1 MATFRSKI
9 TYLIIFVCILFSVD
23 FFALLKIQVL
33 DSNKYYV
40 LSEKNRIRIHP
51 LFPKR
56 GEIYDR
62 NGLKMAINVP
72 NYRLMMVNAGRKEIL
87 TTLQKLKGVIDVDIN
102 TDDLKYKT
110 SQTNSYFIIKD
121 MLSWEEYAK
130 LALHLDNIDRLILG
144 HVYNRQYNNPY
155 AISHVVGYIGTDLN
169 NTSGKAGLEYSQ
181 NDILSGI
188 LGNRTIEVNSRMK
201 FIRELDVVKPIDGEN
216 IKLTIDMRLQEFI
229 YKILSDHKSAA
240 CVVIDLHNGHVLSA
254 VSVPGFDINAMS
266 KRISAEDW
274 KRIVNDKYR
283 PMNNRIFRSVYPPGS
298 VFKIFIAYAAL
309 ELGKISPHDRISCN
323 GCTVLGKDKFHCW
336 KRTGHGLV
344 NMSQA
349 ITVSCDVYFH
359 EIARRLGIDNI
370 SDYSHKFG
378 FGEHTCEDIRNE
390 KIGLVPSKK
399 WKLDRYKSSWKEY
412 ETILVGTGQGYIL
425 ANIMQVAT
433 AVSKLASGNFNF
445 SPTFFFN
452 KNGNNDR
459 KELNSKVA
467 EELKKA
473 MYRVCNSPKGTAR
486 WSCCTH
492 YGIAGKTGSSQVRRL
507 KAGEQGIA
515 QNLLKWEARDHALFA
530 GFAPYESPR
539 YVVAVIV
546 EHGGGGGSVAA
557 PIARQIFDWL
567 MNEYN

>member
-1 MATFRSKI
+1 MVKSKI
-9 TYLIIFVCILFSVD
+9 TCLIIFICILFSVD

-40 LSEKNRIRIHP
+40 LSEKNRIRIYP

-62 NGLKMAINVP
+62 NDRKIAINVP
-72 NYRLMMVNAGRKEIL
+72 NYRLIMVNAGRKEIL

-110 SQTNSYFIIKD
+110 SQTNSYFIVKD

-130 LALHLDNIDRLILG
+130 LAIHLDNIDRLMLG
-144 HVYNRQYNNPY
+144 HVYNRQYNNPL
-155 AISHVVGYIGTDLN
+155 AVSHVVGYIGMDFN
-169 NTSGKAGLEYSQ
+169 NISGKAGLEYSQ

-201 FIRELDVVKPIDGEN
+201 FIREIDIVKPIDGEN
-216 IKLTIDMRLQEFI
+216 IKLTIDMKLQEFI

-240 CVVIDLHNGHVLSA
+240 CVVIDLRNGHILSA

-266 KRISAEDW
+266 KRISVQDW
-274 KRIVNDKYR
+274 GKIVDDKYH
-283 PMNNRIFRSVYPPGS
+283 PMNDRIFGSVYPPGS
-298 VFKIFIAYAAL
+298 VFKMFIAYAAL
-309 ELGKISPHDRISCN
+309 ESGKISPHDKIRCN

-344 NMSQA
+344 DMSQA

-359 EIARRLGIDNI
+359 EIARRVGIDSI

-390 KIGLVPSKK
+390 KTGLVPSKK
-399 WKLDRYKSSWKEY
+399 WKLDRYKSPWKEY
-412 ETILVGTGQGYIL
+412 ETILISTGQGYIL

-445 SPTFFFN
+445 SPTLLFN
-452 KNGNNDR
+452 KNGNDNK
-459 KELNSKVA
+459 KELNSKIA

-473 MYRVCNSPKGTAR
+473 MYRVCNSPKGTAKS
-486 WSCCTH
+486 SCCTH

-515 QNLLKWEARDHALFA
+515 QNLLKWEARDHALFV